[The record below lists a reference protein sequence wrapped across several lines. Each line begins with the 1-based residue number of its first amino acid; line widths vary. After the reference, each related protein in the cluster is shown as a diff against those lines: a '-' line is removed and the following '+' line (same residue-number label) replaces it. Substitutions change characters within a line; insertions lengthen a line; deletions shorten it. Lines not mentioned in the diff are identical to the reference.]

1 MEKIKLGI
9 IGMGNIGNVHAN
21 NIIGGKCPEIELA
34 AACDLKPEKIEKMKA
49 QFEKKNSAEK
59 KPTATQIAN
68 EGIKSVIL
76 ETLGEKSMTVSEMQ
90 KANSELAEFQN
101 QKISAL
107 LKQLMESGS
116 VVREEI
122 KRKAYFKKA

>member
-1 MEKIKLGI
+1 MEKTTNVKALAYVLENYELPTEIHAKL
-9 IGMGNIGNVHAN
+9 
-21 NIIGGKCPEIELA
+21 
-34 AACDLKPEKIEKMKA
+34 EKMKV

-68 EGIKSVIL
+68 EGTKNLIL
-76 ETLGEKSMTVSEMQ
+76 EVIGNSSLTITEMQ
-90 KANSELAEFQN
+90 KMNGELAELSN

-107 LKQLMESGS
+107 LKQMVENGS

>member
-1 MEKIKLGI
+1 MTTTKRITKTDRFNELLTIDAVK
-9 IGMGNIGNVHAN
+9 N
-21 NIIGGKCPEIELA
+21 NPALVDFINHEIELLA
-34 AACDLKPEKIEKMKA
+34 N
-49 QFEKKNSAEK
+49 KNKTAGGTR

-76 ETLGEKSMTVSEMQ
+76 EVIGDSSLTITEMQ
-90 KANSELAEFQN
+90 KANSELAELSN

-107 LKQLMESGS
+107 LKQMVENGS

-122 KRKAYFKKA
+122 KRKAHFKRA

>member
-1 MEKIKLGI
+1 MEKTTNVKALAYVLDNYDLPAEIHAKL
-9 IGMGNIGNVHAN
+9 
-21 NIIGGKCPEIELA
+21 
-34 AACDLKPEKIEKMKA
+34 EKMKI

-68 EGIKSVIL
+68 EGIKNLIL
-76 ETLGEKSMTVSEMQ
+76 EVIGNSSLTITEMQ
-90 KANSELAEFQN
+90 KINGELAELSN

-107 LKQLMESGS
+107 LKQMVENGS
-116 VVREEI
+116 IVREEI

>member
-1 MEKIKLGI
+1 MEKITNVKALSIVLDTCELSAEVRAKL
-9 IGMGNIGNVHAN
+9 
-21 NIIGGKCPEIELA
+21 
-34 AACDLKPEKIEKMKA
+34 EKMKS

-76 ETLGEKSMTVSEMQ
+76 ETIGNGSLTITEMQ
-90 KANSELAEFQN
+90 KINSELAELSN

-107 LKQLMESGS
+107 LKQMVESGS

-122 KRKAYFKKA
+122 KRKAHFKRA

>member
-1 MEKIKLGI
+1 MEKTTNVKALAYVLENYELPAEVKAKL
-9 IGMGNIGNVHAN
+9 
-21 NIIGGKCPEIELA
+21 
-34 AACDLKPEKIEKMKA
+34 EKMKF

-59 KPTATQIAN
+59 KPTATQIEN
-68 EGIKSVIL
+68 EGIKNLIL
-76 ETLGEKSMTVSEMQ
+76 EVIGDSSLTITEMQ
-90 KANSELAEFQN
+90 KINGELAERSN

-107 LKQLMESGS
+107 LKQMVENGS